1 MNNPEK
7 VTVNPWDLD
16 SGLPDKVTAKIT
28 NSEFGFKSDY
38 QNGEQPLLILT
49 LEGADFDPF
58 DVAFSLGKD
67 WKIIENG
74 KRIESTKN
82 KTHLVASSMYG
93 RFINRVVN
101 ELKVPMPEGSS
112 PLLADVWLGLH
123 PFYWEREE
131 LDFGK
136 GIMAE
141 KNGKTVHLM
150 PVSYLLDADVGTT
163 AKSMAMVIAPELEA
177 KLTALAQA
185 SPNDYMAFFRAATK
199 IAGVSE
205 NSALLA
211 DIIDDKGGY
220 FVKHQKPAP
229 NTKI

>member
-28 NSEFGFKSDY
+28 NSEFGFVADY

-67 WKIIENG
+67 WKIAENG
-74 KRIESTKN
+74 KRIESTKG
-82 KTHLVASSMYG
+82 KTHLVATSLYG
-93 RFINRVVN
+93 RFIARVVN
-101 ELKVPMPEGSS
+101 ELKVPMSEGSS

-136 GIMAE
+136 GIMSE
-141 KNGKTVHLM
+141 KGGKTVHLM
-150 PVSYLLDADVGTT
+150 PVTYLPNADIGTT
-163 AKSMAMVIAPELEA
+163 TKSAAPAIASELETKLAMLA
-177 KLTALAQA
+177 KA
-185 SPNDYMAFFRAATK
+185 SSDHLSFFKAAVK
-199 IAGVSE
+199 VAGVSD
-205 NSALLA
+205 NTALLNSVM
-211 DIIDDKGGY
+211 DDSPAGFY
-220 FVKHQKPAP
+220 VKHK
-229 NTKI
+229 